1 MARRTAAAPEV
12 VGRRNESRAE
22 VVVPD
27 AVHCDAGEERVLVW
41 DPALAVPSAVLLA
54 LCAWPEHPAVSV
66 RIEGDLQALCAIY
79 QREPALACALELIDA
94 GETGP
99 SGLLAELDAS
109 VIEGDDLAPLLE

>member
-1 MARRTAAAPEV
+1 ML
-12 VGRRNESRAE
+12 GRLAKVFEA
-22 VVVPD
+22 
-27 AVHCDAGEERVLVW
+27 AGEERVLVW

-66 RIEGDLQALCAIY
+66 RIDGDLQALCAIY